1 MLTLGT
7 FQLGRDLSI
16 EQLHS
21 KTLLIAQTLNITK
34 ANSLATLC
42 CEIYQ
47 QLASNAN
54 AFVIFEVKNHNKTL
68 WLTIKF
74 HHQGKAIDLEQYQ
87 GRAEKITPFTDGNH
101 QGISI
106 ANSSEQAKSSEIDKL
121 TTYTQQLE
129 EKLQE
134 RSKDLQQA
142 IEMTELANQ
151 SKSDFLANISHEIR
165 TPMNAIIGMN
175 YLALQN
181 ELDPKQRQYIT
192 KAHNAAYALLD
203 LINDIL
209 DISKFE
215 SDQIQLESIPFS
227 LNSNLENLKHLI
239 TEKIQAKNIQFA
251 LNVSNNVPTELI
263 GDPLRL
269 DKILI
274 NLSNNAVKFTNKGK
288 ITINCELDSCCP
300 SNKKATLK
308 FTITD
313 TGIGMSADQVSKLF
327 TSFNQADASTT
338 RKYSGSGLSLNI
350 CKKLVELMHGQIWV
364 ESEIDKGSSFI
375 FTAEFSL
382 SKACNKQLQQ
392 TALVEPTTEKNLQ
405 QKTQIKQQAKSQINN
420 NQNLVYKLLQHLDDY
435 DMQAQEALEALSQH
449 ISDETQKEQLKPLKE
464 LIDNYQFEQA
474 AQLLKKELL
483 KKLLREH

>member
-7 FQLGRDLSI
+7 FQLGHDLSK

-21 KTLLIAQTLNITK
+21 KALLIAETLNITN
-34 ANSLATLC
+34 AHNLATLC

-47 QLASNAN
+47 QLDLNAN
-54 AFVIFEVKNHNKTL
+54 TFVVFEVENHNKTL
-68 WLTIKF
+68 WLAIKF
-74 HHQGKAIDLEQYQ
+74 YHQGKAIALEQYQ
-87 GRAEKITPFTDGNH
+87 GKAEKITPFANGNN

-106 ANSSEQAKSSEIDKL
+106 ANSSEQVKSSEIDKL

-142 IEMTELANQ
+142 IEMTESANQ
-151 SKSDFLANISHEIR
+151 SKSDFLANIGHEIR

-181 ELDPKQRQYIT
+181 DLSPKQREYIT
-192 KAHNAAYALLD
+192 KAHDAAYALLD

-215 SDQIQLESIPFS
+215 AGQIELESIPFS
-227 LNSNLENLKHLI
+227 LNNNLENLTHLV
-239 TEKIQAKNIQFA
+239 TEKTQAKNIIVN
-251 LNVSNNVPTELI
+251 LNINNNVPTELI
-263 GDPLRL
+263 GDPIRL

-274 NLSNNAVKFTNKGK
+274 NLGNNAVKFTNKGK
-288 ITINCELDSCCP
+288 ITISCELYRCCP
-300 SNKKATLK
+300 NNKKATLK
-308 FTITD
+308 FTVKD
-313 TGIGMSADQVSKLF
+313 TGIGMSDAQLSKLF

-364 ESEIDKGSSFI
+364 ESKIDKGSSFI
-375 FTAEFSL
+375 FTAEFAL
-382 SKACNKQLQQ
+382 GKTCSKKLQQ
-392 TALVEPTTEKNLQ
+392 PS
-405 QKTQIKQQAKSQINN
+405 AKSPTQTNNKDANTKIKGQDKHQISY
-420 NQNLVYKLLQHLDDY
+420 NQKLVTELLQLLDDY
-435 DMQAQEALEALSQH
+435 DMQAQESLGILSQH
-449 ISDETQKEQLKPLKE
+449 ITDETEKERLKPLKA

-474 AQLLKKELL
+474 AELL
-483 KKLLREH
+483 RNILREH